1 MIILH
6 MFLLFFSVKKVV
18 DFLYHRPEMHRNI
31 TCGKIFNCLFLLHS
45 NTSRFVLRI
54 KKSVRF
60 QLPYRLVLR
69 TDFNPDYLIFNRFYL
84 KNRIT
89 IKPTLKPLIFSVST
103 PVAVVAIFL
112 ATLWQTTVILLSD
125 KREQKRLSAFVPRYR
140 KRIFGQIFHARQR
153 LSSRRMA

>member
-60 QLPYRLVLR
+60 RLPFQARSSHGFQSELFNFLG
-69 TDFNPDYLIFNRFYL
+69 DFI
-84 KNRIT
+84 
-89 IKPTLKPLIFSVST
+89 
-103 PVAVVAIFL
+103 
-112 ATLWQTTVILLSD
+112 
-125 KREQKRLSAFVPRYR
+125 
-140 KRIFGQIFHARQR
+140 
-153 LSSRRMA
+153 